1 MKKLLKKLKS
11 QKGATGTDV
20 LIAAAMIVLA
30 VGIVSM
36 LYVNTSI
43 QSKNITRTSGAT
55 RIATNLIENIDAMS
69 YEEFLGVFAVGS
81 TEITVDKVG
90 TKTGVNAT
98 YASSEQIFNTKIPT
112 GFAVTIKAPLVYG
125 SHTVAQE
132 KFDLVRQVEV
142 LVSYDVGK
150 TTEQVNF
157 STVKQREMISEC
169 NAPATGD
176 LRNGFLQ
183 SGMNYYPIKY
193 VSSINAYLKTTED
206 DPEWYNYTNKEWAT
220 VIISRKNEN
229 EIFDPNGKFIGTIN
243 VATDNAA
250 YTQKAVWVPR
260 YFTNGTSS
268 NKNVLFA
275 FNAKNNE
282 AKDKAIQSAT
292 LTASGATL
300 NYYKVVEQPSGWN
313 NVDVNYFSD
322 TQTGRWTLVKADN
335 TLNTSDT
342 FVPAL
347 NGSQYGPC
355 TMH

>member
-36 LYVNTSI
+36 LYVNTSM
-43 QSKNITRTSGAT
+43 QSRNITRTSGAT
-55 RIATNLIENIDAMS
+55 RIATNLIENIDAIS
-69 YEEFLGVFAVGS
+69 YEELLSALPGS
-81 TEITVDKVG
+81 NEINVDKN
-90 TKTGVNAT
+90 TDTT
-98 YASSEQIFNTKIPT
+98 IFNTKIPT
-112 GFAVTIKAPLVYG
+112 GYAVKITATPVYG

-142 LVSYDVGK
+142 VVSYDVGK
-150 TTEQVNF
+150 TTEQINF

-183 SGMNYYPIKY
+183 NGMNYYPIKY

-243 VATDNAA
+243 TTTSNTA

>member
-69 YEEFLGVFAVGS
+69 YEELLSALPGS
-81 TEITVDKVG
+81 NEINVDKN
-90 TKTGVNAT
+90 TDTT
-98 YASSEQIFNTKIPT
+98 IFNTKIPT

-300 NYYKVVEQPSGWN
+300 NYYKVIDQPSGWN

-322 TQTGRWTLVKADN
+322 TQTGRWTLVKVDN

>member
-1 MKKLLKKLKS
+1 MREMLKKLKS

-20 LIAAAMIVLA
+20 LIAVAMIVLA

-36 LYVNTSI
+36 LYVNTSM
-43 QSKNITRTSGAT
+43 QSRNITRTSGAT

-69 YEEFLGVFAVGS
+69 YDELLTTLAGS
-81 TEITVDKVG
+81 NEVTVDKN
-90 TKTGVNAT
+90 TEAK
-98 YASSEQIFNTKIPT
+98 IFNTKIPT
-112 GFAVTIKAPLVYG
+112 GFAITITATPVYG

-132 KFDLVRQVEV
+132 QFDLVRQVEV
-142 LVSYDVGK
+142 VVSYDVGK

-183 SGMNYYPIKY
+183 KGMNYYPIKY

-243 VATDNAA
+243 TTTGNTA

-260 YFTNGTSS
+260 YFTNATAS

-322 TQTGRWTLVKADN
+322 TQTGRWTLIKSDN

-342 FVPAL
+342 FVPGL
-347 NGSQYGPC
+347 NSSQYGPC